1 MVEKIKAY
9 FESLEGLSTEALTS
23 SAEKLVRAE
32 KRNIALLI
40 AHIAEMSRRKTY
52 LECGY
57 KNLFDYCVTRLRLSE
72 GSIALRIQVAN
83 VSRRFPQILQ
93 SLAENRISL
102 TVAGHLAPHLR
113 EDNVEKLLSDCAGMT
128 KRAVDE
134 YLVALKPKPVFNPS
148 IRKRPSPVEKRG
160 QARPEGQQET
170 IREREQPKSTCPAPT
185 VEEARRPRP
194 ASSSPNLLEPAR
206 PDLFNF
212 RFSADKNFKEKFE
225 RLAEVLG
232 VENPLKHMAGILEQA
247 VDISLE
253 KKDPKRKLERR
264 LVRQRAKAAPRPDEI
279 STRPE
284 RKDRAESRYIPSEV
298 KERVYARAGH
308 QCEFRAVD
316 GTRCSSR
323 TGLEIE
329 HQRPFAI
336 FRSHEERYLRTLCRQ
351 HNRFEAER
359 VYGAEFIQNK
369 IEEKRRQKFSEA
381 VPSNGSSSLF
391 AGGYRSSLERAKAE
405 EADQIVGGILPG

>member
-9 FESLEGLSTEALTS
+9 FKSLEGLSTEALTS

-32 KRNIALLI
+32 KRNVTLLI

-57 KNLFDYCVTRLRLSE
+57 KNLFDYCVKRLRLSE
-72 GSIALRIQVAN
+72 GSVALRIQVAN
-83 VSRRFPQILQ
+83 VSRRFPQLLQ

-113 EDNVEKLLSDCAGMT
+113 EDNVEKLLSDCTGMT

-134 YLVALKPKPVFNPS
+134 YLVALRPKPVFHPS
-148 IRKRPSPVEKRG
+148 IRKRPSPVEKTKV
-160 QARPEGQQET
+160 ARPEGQQET
-170 IREREQPKSTCPAPT
+170 MREREQSKPPRAARS
-185 VEEARRPRP
+185 VEEAPRPRP
-194 ASSSPNLLEPAR
+194 TSSSPNLLEPAR
-206 PDLFNF
+206 PDRFNF

-232 VENPLKHMAGILEQA
+232 VENPLKHMAEILERA

-253 KKDPKRKLERR
+253 KKDPKRKRERR
-264 LVRQRAKAAPRPDEI
+264 LERQRAKAARRPESRPDKI

-284 RKDRAESRYIPSEV
+284 KKDRTESRYIPSEV
-298 KERVYARAGH
+298 RERVFERAGH
-308 QCEFRAVD
+308 QCQYTSAD
-316 GTRCSSR
+316 GTRCSAR
-323 TGLEIE
+323 TRLEIE
-329 HQRPFAI
+329 HVRPFAI
-336 FRSHEERYLRTLCRQ
+336 YRSHEERYLRALCKR

-359 VYGAEFIQNK
+359 VYGTEFIQNK
-369 IEEKRRQKFSEA
+369 IDEKRLQRVSRSGTGQYL
-381 VPSNGSSSLF
+381 PSTLF
-391 AGGYRSSLERAKAE
+391 PNKDGLSH
-405 EADQIVGGILPG
+405 